1 MRSHSLAFLAALFPF
16 AAPAWTPPAQPDPQ
30 AILAEAREDRIAR
43 RFDDALAKHL
53 WFHGEAL
60 QVDPAF
66 GGVRLSFAL
75 SHWANLASKYEPAMV
90 ALRRA
95 RDAAEADVRE
105 GLSPRQAFAEF
116 AAINRELDEDQ
127 RTRELFLWIDGNDV
141 LLARFTYP
149 IAQTALV
156 EAKDFA
162 LCGKYIEPA
171 AELARLAQVQR
182 SIDATMKRRFV
193 QMEEKEAFD
202 RFFINGASTLVAIL
216 AVNGRRTEAA
226 EMTNATRRILDT
238 PEMRTALEQALE
250 GRVPGRFPS
259 RAEAKALRE
268 SMP

>member
-1 MRSHSLAFLAALFPF
+1 MRSRSLFLFATLLPL

-30 AILAEAREDRIAR
+30 AILAEAREDRIAK
-43 RFDDALAKHL
+43 RFDDALAKQL
-53 WFHGEAL
+53 WFHREAL

-75 SHWANLASKYEPAMV
+75 AQWANLASKYEPAMI
-90 ALRRA
+90 ALQRA

-105 GLSPRQAFAEF
+105 GRGARQAFATF
-116 AAINRELDEDQ
+116 AAINRELDEEQ
-127 RTRELFLWIDGNDV
+127 RTHELFRWIDGNDA

-149 IAQTALV
+149 MAQSALV
-156 EAKDFA
+156 EAKDYA
-162 LCGKYIEPA
+162 LCGKYLEPA
-171 AELARLAQVQR
+171 VELARLAEIAR

-202 RFFINGASTLVAIL
+202 RFVVNGAGTLVAIL
-216 AVNGRRTEAA
+216 AVNGRKREAI
-226 EMTNATRRILDT
+226 EMADGAKRILDT
-238 PEMRTALEQALE
+238 PQMRTALEQALE
-250 GRVPGRFPS
+250 GRAPPRFPS